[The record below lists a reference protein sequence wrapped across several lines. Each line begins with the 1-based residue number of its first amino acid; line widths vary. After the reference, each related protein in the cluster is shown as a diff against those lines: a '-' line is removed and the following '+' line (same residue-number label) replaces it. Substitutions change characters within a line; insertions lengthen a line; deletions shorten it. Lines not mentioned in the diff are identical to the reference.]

1 MEEVAE
7 EQIEEPAQAQE
18 EVVARQEAETVQLPD
33 ETTEQAVEETVP
45 QDKEPA
51 VVEPVAEEGEPEE
64 AAQKEEEADREE
76 PEMVATKKESQSPYT
91 GEVELVV
98 EVPVEPTMISKLYN
112 YLQTTAEVKFVR
124 TVGSWNK
131 GSSITIALD
140 KPIPL
145 VSVLAS
151 KLPEANVV
159 PEQTVRSG
167 HVKDRR
173 GVRRINISLK
183 NK

>member
-1 MEEVAE
+1 MVAGKE
-7 EQIEEPAQAQE
+7 AEPVQLQE
-18 EVVARQEAETVQLPD
+18 EV
-33 ETTEQAVEETVP
+33 TEEAVEETVP

-51 VVEPVAEEGEPEE
+51 VVEPVAEEREPEE

-76 PEMVATKKESQSPYT
+76 PEMVATKKESQEPYT

-98 EVPVEPTMISKLYN
+98 EVPVEPTMVSKLYN

-167 HVKDRR
+167 HVNDKR
-173 GVRRINISLK
+173 GARRINISLK